1 MPVSQDKWLCLY
13 SSIKPVGEGTNVSLV
28 VRRGRGVPVSSM
40 SAAVSN
46 HQLPS
51 YMSGFL
57 YPLGN
62 KKGVYSFV
70 RLVVRNPQICSEML
84 LEDSFWTVN
93 VIYSIYSILWFKF
106 NSLTA
111 FNCRKLYYPSTH
123 SETKEW
129 LQKIALSAG
138 YYLDYF
144 LKNANIKMD

>member
-1 MPVSQDKWLCLY
+1 M
-13 SSIKPVGEGTNVSLV
+13 GEGTNVSLV

-70 RLVVRNPQICSEML
+70 RCKIYDELLVEVVEMTLKYVDAYHL
-84 LEDSFWTVN
+84 LY
-93 VIYSIYSILWFKF
+93 YSISVKRIF
-106 NSLTA
+106 
-111 FNCRKLYYPSTH
+111 R
-123 SETKEW
+123 
-129 LQKIALSAG
+129 
-138 YYLDYF
+138 
-144 LKNANIKMD
+144 